1 MAYYPIVQ
9 KNSRPVSTAGHRLL
23 PTFYMEDFSV
33 IGFRVNDC
41 DQAIRLLGQLP
52 FALKHAGGSIEVGIE
67 SASQMHEV
75 MLLLNG
81 NGLECEIADIA
92 EEMYQG

>member
-9 KNSRPVSTAGHRLL
+9 KNGRPVATAGHRLL
-23 PTFYMEDFSV
+23 PAFYMEDFSV

-41 DQAIRLLGQLP
+41 DQAIRALGQHS
-52 FALKHAGGSIEVGIE
+52 FALKHSYGIIEVGIE
-67 SASQMHEV
+67 SATQMREV
-75 MLLLNG
+75 MQLLNG
-81 NGLECEIADIA
+81 NSLECEIADIA

>member
-9 KNSRPVSTAGHRLL
+9 KNSRQVSTAGLRLL
-23 PTFYMEDFSV
+23 PTFYMGDFSV

-41 DQAIRLLGQLP
+41 DLAIRVLGQHP
-52 FALKHAGGSIEVGIE
+52 FALNQADGSIEVGIE

-75 MLLLNG
+75 MLLLNK
-81 NGLECEIADIA
+81 NGFECEIVDIS